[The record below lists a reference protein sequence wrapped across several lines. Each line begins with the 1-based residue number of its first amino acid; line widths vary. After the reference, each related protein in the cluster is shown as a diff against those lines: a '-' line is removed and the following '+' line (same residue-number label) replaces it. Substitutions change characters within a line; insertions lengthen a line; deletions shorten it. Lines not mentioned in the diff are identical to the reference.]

1 MKRKYKVEWYAY
13 ELTEP
18 CCRKFYTE
26 LAAIVFAHLIG
37 KCQHAKTRISEV

>member
-18 CCRKFYTE
+18 CCRKFFTE
-26 LAAIVFAHLIG
+26 LAAVVYGHLISR
-37 KCQHAKTRISEV
+37 CQHAKVRISEV